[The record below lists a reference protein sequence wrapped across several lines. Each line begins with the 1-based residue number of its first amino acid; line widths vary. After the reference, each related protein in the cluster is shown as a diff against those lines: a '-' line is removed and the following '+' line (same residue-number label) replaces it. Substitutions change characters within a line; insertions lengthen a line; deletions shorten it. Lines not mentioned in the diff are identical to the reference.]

1 MTKQEIIDLAK
12 EYDLIAG
19 EHGITLMGIVNFATL
34 IANYEREKILEIT
47 DYYDWVP
54 QISAKIRLRANNE

>member
-12 EYDLIAG
+12 KYDLIAG

-47 DYYDWVP
+47 DYYEWVP
-54 QISAKIRLRANNE
+54 QISAKIRLRTNNE

>member
-12 EYDLIAG
+12 KYDLIAG
-19 EHGITLMGIVNFATL
+19 KDEITSMGIVNFATL

-47 DYYDWVP
+47 DYYEWVP
-54 QISAKIRLRANNE
+54 QISAKIRLRTNNE